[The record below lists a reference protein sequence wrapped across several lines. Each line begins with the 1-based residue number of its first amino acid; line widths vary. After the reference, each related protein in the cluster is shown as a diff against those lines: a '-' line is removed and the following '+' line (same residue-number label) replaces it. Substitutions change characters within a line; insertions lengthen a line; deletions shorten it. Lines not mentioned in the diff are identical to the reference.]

1 MKIVKLSFWSC
12 IYFTSFGS
20 AEPGDLLE
28 YNYQST
34 FSISTIQFI
43 LNSLGND
50 PSLPMYNISVYDIN
64 GRFIEQLKN
73 DIVNIGSHSL
83 IWNAHS
89 HARGI
94 YFVHLTTEKDQ
105 LSQKLILVK

>member
-1 MKIVKLSFWSC
+1 MKIVKVCFCSC

-50 PSLPMYNISVYDIN
+50 LSLPMYNISVYDIN
-64 GRFIEQLKN
+64 RRKVHSQQIVFDSI
-73 DIVNIGSHSL
+73 DISDFSAGFYSL
-83 IWNAHS
+83 VIKS
-89 HARGI
+89 KER
-94 YFVHLTTEKDQ
+94 TTAK
-105 LSQKLILVK
+105 KILVK